1 MDGADAA
8 AIVGAASSGIGG
20 DCRGALGA
28 TCGALGG
35 GAAGA
40 GAGADGGGALG
51 AGGNVPVAPCAP
63 AANDQRNTKVP
74 APHQAKSPI
83 VRTFQPFP
91 TSVKQSGAK
100 SPAVRRFRSVL
111 TSLTLSGSLARP
123 LASLSA
129 LAALGVCASVSRP
142 AAATVIERV
151 VAVIGD
157 RAILLSDLK
166 SRAQPFLLQVTQS
179 VPPGAQRN
187 AAISQVYKG
196 VLDKIVDEELEERA
210 AIQAKITITSKE
222 IDEAI
227 ARVAQQNSIT
237 PQKLI
242 AEAAKTGITE
252 QQYRDE
258 LRRQLLQAKLVNVR
272 LQGRIRVTDEDLKVA
287 YRKLVFEERQRLGLR
302 VAWIRIPAGT
312 DGSGRA
318 LAERIAE
325 AARVQDFGSLAQQF
339 SQDRATKS
347 VGGVLA
353 QDKVADLPPTV
364 ARASLGLEVGEAS
377 APLRMDD
384 DYVIVRVNSR
394 DASQLPTFEDARR
407 ELGDRVYMDKMGQAR
422 RTWLDGL
429 RRQNHVEVRL

>member
-1 MDGADAA
+1 M
-8 AIVGAASSGIGG
+8 
-20 DCRGALGA
+20 
-28 TCGALGG
+28 
-35 GAAGA
+35 
-40 GAGADGGGALG
+40 
-51 AGGNVPVAPCAP
+51 
-63 AANDQRNTKVP
+63 
-74 APHQAKSPI
+74 
-83 VRTFQPFP
+83 
-91 TSVKQSGAK
+91 
-100 SPAVRRFRSVL
+100 RRFLFSFR
-111 TSLTLSGSLARP
+111 RP
-123 LASLSA
+123 LAVA
-129 LAALGVCASVSRP
+129 LFALGVGSAASRP
-142 AAATVIERV
+142 ARAAVIERV

-166 SRAQPFLLQVTQS
+166 SRAQPFLIQVLQT

-222 IDEAI
+222 IDEAV
-227 ARVAQQNSIT
+227 ARVAQQNQLT

-272 LQGRIRVTDEDLKVA
+272 LQGRIRVTDEDLKLA
-287 YRKLVFEERQRLGLR
+287 YKKLVFEERQRLGLK
-302 VAWIRIPAGT
+302 VAWIRIPAAG

-325 AARVQDFGSLAQQF
+325 AARTEDFASLARQF
-339 SQDRATKS
+339 SQDRATKDT
-347 VGGVLA
+347 GGVLP
-353 QDKVADLPPTV
+353 QDKITDLPPAI

-377 APLRMDD
+377 PPVRMDD

-394 DASQLPTFEDARR
+394 DASQLPSFEDARR

-422 RTWLDGL
+422 RSWLDSL

>member
-1 MDGADAA
+1 M
-8 AIVGAASSGIGG
+8 
-20 DCRGALGA
+20 GALRRSEPRAESLAISRA
-28 TCGALGG
+28 TAE
-35 GAAGA
+35 
-40 GAGADGGGALG
+40 LG
-51 AGGNVPVAPCAP
+51 APPHALPQPNSADSSIFGRRLHRARR
-63 AANDQRNTKVP
+63 RN
-74 APHQAKSPI
+74 AKSI
-83 VRTFQPFP
+83 
-91 TSVKQSGAK
+91 
-100 SPAVRRFRSVL
+100 AVRRFLFSFR
-111 TSLTLSGSLARP
+111 RP
-123 LASLSA
+123 LAVA
-129 LAALGVCASVSRP
+129 LFALGVGSAASRP
-142 AAATVIERV
+142 ARAAVIERV

-166 SRAQPFLLQVTQS
+166 SRAQPFLIQVLQT

-222 IDEAI
+222 IDEAV
-227 ARVAQQNSIT
+227 ARVAQQNQLT

-272 LQGRIRVTDEDLKVA
+272 LQGRIRVTDEDLKLA
-287 YRKLVFEERQRLGLR
+287 YKKLVFEERQRLGLK
-302 VAWIRIPAGT
+302 VAWIRIPAAG

-325 AARVQDFGSLAQQF
+325 AARTEDFASLARQF
-339 SQDRATKS
+339 SQDRATKDT
-347 VGGVLA
+347 GGVLP
-353 QDKVADLPPTV
+353 QDKITDLPPAI

-377 APLRMDD
+377 PPVRMDD

-394 DASQLPTFEDARR
+394 DASQLPSFEDARR

-422 RTWLDGL
+422 RSWLDSL

>member
-1 MDGADAA
+1 MSRLR
-8 AIVGAASSGIGG
+8 SS
-20 DCRGALGA
+20 L
-28 TCGALGG
+28 
-35 GAAGA
+35 
-40 GAGADGGGALG
+40 
-51 AGGNVPVAPCAP
+51 
-63 AANDQRNTKVP
+63 
-74 APHQAKSPI
+74 
-83 VRTFQPFP
+83 PF
-91 TSVKQSGAK
+91 G
-100 SPAVRRFRSVL
+100 
-111 TSLTLSGSLARP
+111 TSLKP
-123 LASLSA
+123 LASYLRPLVGFAA
-129 LAALGVCASVSRP
+129 LAAFGVGASVSRP
-142 AAATVIERV
+142 AAAAVVERV

-157 RAILLSDLK
+157 RAVLLSDLK
-166 SRAQPFLLQVTQS
+166 SRAQPFLIQVTQT

-227 ARVAQQNSIT
+227 ARVAQQNQIT
-237 PQKLI
+237 PAKLLG
-242 AEAAKTGITE
+242 EAAKTGITE

-287 YRKLVFEERQRLGLR
+287 YRKLVFEERQRLTVR
-302 VAWIRIPAGT
+302 VAWIRIPAGA

-318 LAERIAE
+318 LAERVAE
-325 AARVQDFGSLAQQF
+325 AARVQDFATLARQF
-339 SQDRATKS
+339 SQDRATKDS
-347 VGGVLA
+347 GGVLP
-353 QDKVADLPPTV
+353 QDKVADLPTIA

-377 APLRMDD
+377 TPLRMDD

-394 DASQLPTFEDARR
+394 EASQLPSFDDARR

>member
-1 MDGADAA
+1 
-8 AIVGAASSGIGG
+8 VGALRRSEPRAESLAIS
-20 DCRGALGA
+20 RATAELGA
-28 TCGALGG
+28 PPHALPQPNS
-35 GAAGA
+35 
-40 GAGADGGGALG
+40 ADSSIFGRRLHRARR
-51 AGGNVPVAPCAP
+51 
-63 AANDQRNTKVP
+63 RN
-74 APHQAKSPI
+74 AKSI
-83 VRTFQPFP
+83 
-91 TSVKQSGAK
+91 
-100 SPAVRRFRSVL
+100 AVRRFLFSFR
-111 TSLTLSGSLARP
+111 RP
-123 LASLSA
+123 LAVA
-129 LAALGVCASVSRP
+129 LFALGVGSAASRP
-142 AAATVIERV
+142 ARAAVIERV

-166 SRAQPFLLQVTQS
+166 SRAQPFLIQVLQT

-222 IDEAI
+222 IDEAV
-227 ARVAQQNSIT
+227 ARVAQQNQLT

-272 LQGRIRVTDEDLKVA
+272 LQGRIRVTDEDLKLA
-287 YRKLVFEERQRLGLR
+287 YKKLVFEERQRLGLK
-302 VAWIRIPAGT
+302 VAWIRIPAAG

-325 AARVQDFGSLAQQF
+325 AARTEDFASLARQF
-339 SQDRATKS
+339 SQDRATKDT
-347 VGGVLA
+347 GGVLP
-353 QDKVADLPPTV
+353 QDKITDLPPAI

-377 APLRMDD
+377 PPVRMDD

-394 DASQLPTFEDARR
+394 DASQLPSFEDARR

-422 RTWLDGL
+422 RSWLDSL

>member
-1 MDGADAA
+1 
-8 AIVGAASSGIGG
+8 
-20 DCRGALGA
+20 
-28 TCGALGG
+28 
-35 GAAGA
+35 
-40 GAGADGGGALG
+40 
-51 AGGNVPVAPCAP
+51 VPGRSLFP
-63 AANDQRNTKVP
+63 
-74 APHQAKSPI
+74 SLS
-83 VRTFQPFP
+83 QPRVF
-91 TSVKQSGAK
+91 GRA
-100 SPAVRRFRSVL
+100 
-111 TSLTLSGSLARP
+111 SLA
-123 LASLSA
+123 A
-129 LAALGVCASVSRP
+129 LVTCAALGVSALTSRT
-142 AAATVIERV
+142 AEATVVERV

-166 SRAQPFLLQVTQS
+166 SRAQPFLIQVTQG
-179 VPPGAQRN
+179 VPSGAQRN

-227 ARVAQQNSIT
+227 ARVAGQNQISS
-237 PQKLI
+237 QKLL

-302 VAWIRIPAGT
+302 VAWIRIPAGN

-318 LAERIAE
+318 LAERVAE
-325 AARVQDFGSLAQQF
+325 AARTQDFSGLARQF
-339 SQDRATKS
+339 SEDRATKS
-347 VGGVLA
+347 AGGLLP
-353 QDKVADLPPTV
+353 QDKLTDLPASV
-364 ARASLGLEVGEAS
+364 ARASLALEVGEAS
-377 APLRMDD
+377 PPLRLED

-394 DASQLPTFEDARR
+394 DASQLPSFDDARR
-407 ELGDRVYMDKMGQAR
+407 ELGERVYMDKMGQAR